1 LFLGT
6 KHKELQVPTMADP
19 AELFKS
25 ASSAPDWYTTTK
37 QSYGTL
43 VIDALLDAS
52 HIPVAQGVQ
61 GVVC

>member
-1 LFLGT
+1 
-6 KHKELQVPTMADP
+6 MADP